1 VYCPTSI
8 ICHLLFPLTPTFTS
22 SMLSCVIH
30 AAHDL
35 RVEERKTP
43 EPKTGE
49 VLVRLGAGG
58 ICGSD
63 LHYYHD
69 GAVADFRLREPM
81 ILGHEVA
88 GEIVAIGPG
97 VTTLKAGDRVAVNP
111 ARYCGICYQCRSGR
125 PNLCSEVRF
134 FGSASRFPH
143 VQGGF
148 AEFFCAAETQCIRLN
163 TDISFPVIACA
174 EPLSVT
180 LHAANQ
186 AGKLTSKRVLITGAG
201 PIGLLLAVVARYAG
215 AREIAITDRIQAPL
229 EVALRIGADR
239 AINVAETP
247 DALPEINRE
256 IGGFDVALEA
266 SGAPPAL
273 VDCVESVKPGSRIVQ
288 VGMLSN
294 ATVPLGRLVAREL
307 ELVGTFR
314 FGDEFAEAV
323 ELLERGRIKVDTLI
337 TEQVP
342 LARAQEAFEF
352 ASDRRRSIKVS
363 LVGG

>member
-1 VYCPTSI
+1 VLYYVLSA
-8 ICHLLFPLTPTFTS
+8 ICYLLLLNPRHLVLG
-22 SMLSCVIH
+22 MLSCVIH

-43 EPKTGE
+43 EPRTGE

-69 GAVADFRLREPM
+69 GGVADFRLREPM

-88 GEIVAIGPG
+88 GEVVAVGPG
-97 VTTLKAGDRVAVNP
+97 VKALKAGDRVAVNP
-111 ARYCGICYQCRSGR
+111 AYYCGVCYQCRTGR
-125 PNLCSEVRF
+125 ANLCPEVRF

-148 AEFFCAAETQCIRLN
+148 AEFFCAAETQCIRLT
-163 TDISFPVIACA
+163 TDIPFPVIACA

-186 AGKLTSKRVLITGAG
+186 AGKLTGKRVLITGAG
-201 PIGLLLAVVARYAG
+201 PIGLLLALVARYAG

-229 EVALRIGADR
+229 DVGLRVGADR

-247 DALPEINRE
+247 GLLGETTKE

-294 ATVPLGRLVAREL
+294 ATVPLGRLIAREL

-314 FGDEFAEAV
+314 FHDEFAEAV
-323 ELLERGRIKVDTLI
+323 ELLERGRIKVDKLI

-342 LARAQEAFEF
+342 LARAQEAFEL

-363 LVGG
+363 LVG

>member
-1 VYCPTSI
+1 
-8 ICHLLFPLTPTFTS
+8 
-22 SMLSCVIH
+22 MLSCVIH

-43 EPKTGE
+43 EPKAGE

-63 LHYYHD
+63 LHYYHH
-69 GAVADFRLREPM
+69 GGVADFHLREPM
-81 ILGHEVA
+81 ILGHEIA

-97 VTTLKAGDRVAVNP
+97 VSDLHVGDRVAVNP
-111 ARYCGICYQCRSGR
+111 ARYCGVCSQCRRGR
-125 PNLCSEVRF
+125 PNLCPEVRF

-148 AEFFCAAETQCIRLN
+148 AEFFCAAETQCIRLT
-163 TDISFPVIACA
+163 TDIPFPSIACA
-174 EPLSVT
+174 EPLSVA

-186 AGKLTSKRVLITGAG
+186 AGQLTGKRVLITGAG

-215 AREIAITDRIQAPL
+215 AREIAITDMVQAPL
-229 EVALRIGADR
+229 EVALLLGADR
-239 AINVAETP
+239 AINMAGTPNALRETC
-247 DALPEINRE
+247 NQ
-256 IGGFDVALEA
+256 IGGFDALFEA

-273 VDCVESVKPGSRIVQ
+273 IDCVESAKPGSRIVQ

-294 ATVPLGRLVAREL
+294 ATVPLGRLIAREL

-314 FGDEFAEAV
+314 FHDEFGQAV
-323 ELLERGRIKVDTLI
+323 ELLERGRIQVDALI
-337 TEQVP
+337 TERLP
-342 LARAQEAFEF
+342 LARAREGFDL
-352 ASDRRRSIKVS
+352 ASDRQRSIKVS
-363 LVGG
+363 LVGGGNSR

>member
-1 VYCPTSI
+1 
-8 ICHLLFPLTPTFTS
+8 
-22 SMLSCVIH
+22 MLSCVIH

-43 EPKTGE
+43 EPRTGE
-49 VLVRLGAGG
+49 VLIELGAGG

-69 GAVADFRLREPM
+69 GGVADFRLREPM

-88 GEIVAIGPG
+88 GEIVAVGPG
-97 VTTLKAGDRVAVNP
+97 VNALKAGDRVAVNP
-111 ARYCGICYQCRSGR
+111 AYYCGVCYQCRNGR
-125 PNLCSEVRF
+125 ANLCPEVRF

-148 AEFFCAAETQCIRLN
+148 AEFFCAAETQCIPLT
-163 TDISFPVIACA
+163 TDIPFPVIACA

-186 AGKLTSKRVLITGAG
+186 AGKLTGKRVLITGAG
-201 PIGLLLAVVARYAG
+201 PIGLLLALVARHAG

-229 EVALRIGADR
+229 DVGLRIGADR

-247 DALPEINRE
+247 ALLGEISKE

-266 SGAPPAL
+266 SGAAPAL
-273 VDCVESVKPGSRIVQ
+273 IDCVESAKPGSRIVQ

-314 FGDEFAEAV
+314 FADEFTEAV
-323 ELLERGRIKVDTLI
+323 ELLQRSRIKVDTLI

-342 LARAQEAFEF
+342 LARAPEAFEL

>member
-1 VYCPTSI
+1 
-8 ICHLLFPLTPTFTS
+8 
-22 SMLSCVIH
+22 MLSCVIRGV
-30 AAHDL
+30 HDL
-35 RVEERKTP
+35 RVEERETP
-43 EPKTGE
+43 QPKAGE
-49 VLVRLGAGG
+49 VLIRFGAGG

-69 GAVADFRLREPM
+69 GGVADFRLREPM
-81 ILGHEVA
+81 ILGHEIA
-88 GEIVAIGPG
+88 GEVVGIGPG
-97 VTTLKAGDRVAVNP
+97 VAALHAGDRVAINP
-111 ARYCGICYQCRSGR
+111 ARYCGVCHHCRSGR
-125 PNLCSEVRF
+125 PNLCPEVRF

-148 AEFFCAAETQCIRLN
+148 AEFFCVAETQCIRLT

-174 EPLSVT
+174 EPLSVC

-186 AGKLTSKRVLITGAG
+186 AGKLTGKRVLVTGAG

-215 AREIAITDRIQAPL
+215 AREIAITDRIEAPL
-229 EVALRIGADR
+229 DVARRVGADH

-247 DALPEINRE
+247 DGLGEVSKQV
-256 IGGFDVALEA
+256 GGFDVALEA

-273 VDCVESVKPGSRIVQ
+273 VDCLESVKPGSRIVQ

-294 ATVPLGRLVAREL
+294 ATVPLGRLIAREL

-314 FGDEFAEAV
+314 FHDEFAEAV
-323 ELLERGRIKVDTLI
+323 ELLERGRIEVDALI
-337 TEQVP
+337 TERLP
-342 LARAQEAFEF
+342 LARAQEGFEL

>member
-1 VYCPTSI
+1 
-8 ICHLLFPLTPTFTS
+8 
-22 SMLSCVIH
+22 MLSCVIH

-43 EPKTGE
+43 QPKTGE

-69 GAVADFRLREPM
+69 GGVADFRLREPM

-88 GEIVAIGPG
+88 GEIAAIGPG
-97 VTTLKAGDRVAVNP
+97 VTALKAGDRVAVNP
-111 ARYCGICYQCRSGR
+111 ARYCGVCYQCRSGR
-125 PNLCSEVRF
+125 ANLCSEVRF

-148 AEFFCAAETQCIRLN
+148 AEFFCAAETQCIRLT

-186 AGKLTSKRVLITGAG
+186 AGKLMGKRVLITGSG

-239 AINVAETP
+239 AVNVAETP
-247 DALPEINRE
+247 GALGEISRE

-294 ATVPLGRLVAREL
+294 ATVPLGRLIAREL

-314 FGDEFAEAV
+314 FYDEFAEAV

-342 LARAQEAFEF
+342 LAGAKEAFEL
-352 ASDRRRSIKVS
+352 ASDRQRSIKVS

>member
-1 VYCPTSI
+1 
-8 ICHLLFPLTPTFTS
+8 
-22 SMLSCVIH
+22 MLSCVIH

-35 RVEERKTP
+35 RVEERKAP
-43 EPKTGE
+43 EPGHGQ

-69 GAVADFRLREPM
+69 GGVADFRLREPLV
-81 ILGHEVA
+81 LGHEVA
-88 GEIVAIGPG
+88 GQIVATGPG
-97 VTTLKAGDRVAVNP
+97 VDALKEGDRVAVNP
-111 ARYCGICYQCRSGR
+111 AHYCGVCYQCRNGR
-125 PNLCSEVRF
+125 VNLCPEVRF

-148 AEFFCAAETQCIRLN
+148 AEFFCAAEIQCIRLS
-163 TDISFPVIACA
+163 TDIPFPVIACA

-186 AGKLTSKRVLITGAG
+186 AGKLTGKRVLITGAG

-229 EVALRIGADR
+229 EVAVHIGADR
-239 AINVAETP
+239 AVNVAEKP
-247 DALPEINRE
+247 GLLQEIGKE

-273 VDCVESVKPGSRIVQ
+273 VDCVELVKPGSRIVQ
-288 VGMLSN
+288 VGMLSS

-314 FGDEFAEAV
+314 FADEFAEAV
-323 ELLERGRIKVDTLI
+323 ELLETGRINIDRLI

-342 LARAQEAFEF
+342 LARAPEAFEL
-352 ASDRRRSIKVS
+352 ASDRQRSIKVS